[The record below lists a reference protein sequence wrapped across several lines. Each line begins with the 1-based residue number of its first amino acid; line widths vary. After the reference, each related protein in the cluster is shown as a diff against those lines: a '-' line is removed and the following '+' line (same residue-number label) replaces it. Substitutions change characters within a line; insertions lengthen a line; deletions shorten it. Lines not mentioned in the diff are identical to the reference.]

1 LTYFTIDLD
10 QTNLRKV
17 DDETSGSD
25 GSAGFEC
32 VDGHA
37 CGYDLCPFEML
48 KDFPPVACASP
59 ELKQRVAEKF
69 KSYLTGL

>member
-1 LTYFTIDLD
+1 
-10 QTNLRKV
+10 
-17 DDETSGSD
+17 
-25 GSAGFEC
+25 
-32 VDGHA
+32 
-37 CGYDLCPFEML
+37 L